1 MTTSVIG
8 CQSIV
13 NVTRMFFTVL
23 LPTFNHGATIAFA
36 LASLRQQTHANFEA
50 IIVGDGIPEAL
61 LSIVESAV
69 ATDSRFRLITFPKHE
84 RRGEPYRHQVLT
96 ATKSDAVCYLTD
108 RDLWLPEHLE
118 RMAHLLSQADYG
130 HTLGVHVL
138 PDSSLRA
145 YACDLS
151 QPGYRHMMQT
161 TNDNRMPFSTFG
173 HTMAAYRALPE
184 GWATTPADEWTD
196 LTMFRKFMRHDTLR
210 GQSGTWPTAVTFP
223 TPPRATW
230 STEQRLAELEM
241 WQSRLSDD
249 VSRARFQCEML
260 EATLCAQRQEIS
272 QISLVAQQ
280 LIADHQRT
288 NAAPAPTSFSALR
301 SYR

>member
-1 MTTSVIG
+1 
-8 CQSIV
+8 
-13 NVTRMFFTVL
+13 MFFTVL

-50 IIVGDGIPEAL
+50 IIVGDGIPDAL
-61 LSIVESAV
+61 LSVIESEV
-69 ATDSRFRLITFPKHE
+69 VTDARFRLLTFPKHE
-84 RRGEPYRHQVLT
+84 RRGEPYRHEILS
-96 ATKSDAVCYLTD
+96 ATQSDAVCYLTD

-118 RMAHLLSQADYG
+118 RMAQLLSHADYG

-173 HTMAAYRALPE
+173 HTMDAYRALPQ
-184 GWATTPADEWTD
+184 GWATTPAGEWTD
-196 LTMFRKFMRHDTLR
+196 LTMFRKFMRQDTLR

-223 TPPRATW
+223 TPLRMDW
-230 STEQRLAELEM
+230 STEQRLAELET
-241 WQSRLSDD
+241 WQTRLSDE

-260 EATLCAQRQEIS
+260 EATLCAQRQEIA

-280 LIADHQRT
+280 LIADRQRT
-288 NAAPAPTSFSALR
+288 LEAAIPPSFSALR
-301 SYR
+301 TYR

>member
-1 MTTSVIG
+1 MTNTSPLRLPKE
-8 CQSIV
+8 S
-13 NVTRMFFTVL
+13 RMFFTVI
-23 LPTFNHGATIAFA
+23 LPTFDHGATIAFA
-36 LASLRQQTHANFEA
+36 LAALRRQTQADFEA

-61 LSIVESAV
+61 LASVELAV
-69 ATDSRFRLITFPKHE
+69 ATDARFRLVRYPKHE
-84 RRGEPYRHQVLT
+84 RRGEPYRHEILSA
-96 ATKSDAVCYLTD
+96 ATSDAVCYLTD

-118 RMAHLLSQADYG
+118 HMAQLLSQADYG

-184 GWATTPADEWTD
+184 GWATTPAGEWTD
-196 LTMFRKFMRHDTLR
+196 LTMFRKFMRNDTLR
-210 GQSGTWPTAVTFP
+210 GRSGTWPTAVTFP
-223 TPPRATW
+223 TPPRQGWPVQRRLEELATW
-230 STEQRLAELEM
+230 E
-241 WQSRLSDD
+241 SRLSDD
-249 VSRARFQCEML
+249 ASRARFQCEML
-260 EATLCAQRQEIS
+260 EAALCVQRDETTRLS
-272 QISLVAQQ
+272 ELATQ
-280 LIADHQRT
+280 LINERSKV
-288 NAAPAPTSFSALR
+288 AAPPSFAALR